1 MLQFNAVEWGVV
13 EINHTDN
20 KMTSD
25 LCGGSNPH
33 TVSVYPIGRGH
44 WNQGAE
50 SLVFVRSPT
59 SEEIRK
65 SPGRTSGN

>member
-44 WNQGAE
+44 
-50 SLVFVRSPT
+50 
-59 SEEIRK
+59 
-65 SPGRTSGN
+65 